1 MGEKKERG
9 GKKNYIFPRL
19 LLQNLGEGGIEDGT
33 HEGAGTVFVRVG
45 IKDRASRGKYAGHR
59 DARVFDPC
67 SVCVYYYVLS
77 TDCVERIL
85 VSCQIIMLPLYTVKI
100 FFFSLSLVSRI
111 PYFEKVL
118 KNTKYPELY
127 RSTNFCVIEQ
137 PARKNFLF

>member
-19 LLQNLGEGGIEDGT
+19 LVWKGGGIEDGT

-67 SVCVYYYVLS
+67 SVCVYTTTCCRGIALNGS
-77 TDCVERIL
+77 
-85 VSCQIIMLPLYTVKI
+85 SFPVK
-100 FFFSLSLVSRI
+100 
-111 PYFEKVL
+111 
-118 KNTKYPELY
+118 
-127 RSTNFCVIEQ
+127 
-137 PARKNFLF
+137 

>member
-1 MGEKKERG
+1 MEEAVKWEKKRRG
-9 GKKNYIFPRL
+9 EGKKKLYFSTTTTFGR
-19 LLQNLGEGGIEDGT
+19 GGGIEDGT

-100 FFFSLSLVSRI
+100 FFFSLSLSCLGSLI
-111 PYFEKVL
+111 L
-118 KNTKYPELY
+118 KKY
-127 RSTNFCVIEQ
+127 
-137 PARKNFLF
+137 

>member
-1 MGEKKERG
+1 MEEAVKWEKKRRG
-9 GKKNYIFPRL
+9 EGKKKLYFSTTTSL
-19 LLQNLGEGGIEDGT
+19 EGGEGGIEDGT

-67 SVCVYYYVLS
+67 SVCVYYYMLS

-100 FFFSLSLVSRI
+100 FFFFLSLSCLGSLI
-111 PYFEKVL
+111 L
-118 KNTKYPELY
+118 KKY
-127 RSTNFCVIEQ
+127 
-137 PARKNFLF
+137 